1 MIPLPSVIL
10 LLLIVPFFPSLAF
23 ITLPSN
29 ANIKTYS
36 LRSIAPIND
45 EQPIVKYNHFE
56 QLFFDLFAKSVAIE
70 MNDINNTP
78 TTFKDLIKLINK
90 MVISSPLSKVHDQ
103 GKNALVRLF
112 PPFILPLYRLS
123 FTKFPQFS
131 AWMNTW
137 VTHMTTSWLMGPSKV
152 VDLVLENGG
161 ISEIRKEQELVIE
174 KCIFLE
180 ESKCLKTCIHACK
193 IPTQRFFAEE
203 MSLPVTLKPNV
214 TDYSC
219 RFQFGVKPLPLE
231 EDEISSVP
239 YIAICP
245 TKLGADARRQQLSVN
260 AITTSHSYSGVDV
273 FSS

>member
-1 MIPLPSVIL
+1 MIIIPSVIL
-10 LLLIVPFFPSLAF
+10 ILSVIILHFQPSLAF
-23 ITLPSN
+23 ITSSTK
-29 ANIKTYS
+29 ATIKPYS
-36 LRSIAPIND
+36 LGLIDPIND
-45 EQPIVKYNHFE
+45 ELPVVKYNQLE
-56 QLFFDLFAKSVAIE
+56 QLFFNLFAKSVAIE
-70 MNDINNTP
+70 MNHINKTP

-90 MVISSPLSKVHDQ
+90 MVNSSPISKVHDQ
-103 GKNALVRLF
+103 GKSILVRLF

-123 FTKFPQFS
+123 FAKFPQFS

-152 VDLVLENGG
+152 TDLVLDNG
-161 ISEIRKEQELVIE
+161 EIRREQELIIE

-203 MSLPVTLKPNV
+203 MNLPVTLKPNV

-231 EDEISSVP
+231 QDEISSVP
-239 YIAICP
+239 CIAICP
-245 TKLGADARRQQLSVN
+245 TKQGADARRQELQGRPQPLN
-260 AITTSHSYSGVDV
+260 ASAVDV
-273 FSS
+273 CSS

>member
-152 VDLVLENGG
+152 TDLVLDRG
-161 ISEIRKEQELVIE
+161 EIRKEQELLIE

-203 MSLPVTLKPNV
+203 MNLPVTLKPNV

-231 EDEISSVP
+231 QDEISSVP
-239 YIAICP
+239 CIAICP
-245 TKLGADARRQQLSVN
+245 TKQGADARRQELQGRPQPLN
-260 AITTSHSYSGVDV
+260 ASAVDV
-273 FSS
+273 CSS